1 MKTDAEVTNA
11 GEQLLNTSLPL
22 KDRFRALFLLR
33 NINGKGSIDWI
44 VKAFNDSS
52 DLLKHEL
59 AYCLGQMRNVYAL
72 NALIE
77 VLSDENQAAIVRH
90 EAAEAIGA
98 IGDPVGSKV
107 LEKYLRSPIPELAET
122 CELAVQRIAWFN
134 DADRNEDCFLQDR
147 KNAPSQYTQN
157 PLENWLID
165 LATGVNNFL
174 LLCLTPFSLKHTGAD
189 ALYIPEMLPRFIL
202 SSSKGTCLDPAP
214 SFPCESSLASLKAM
228 EELFLDEEAQL
239 WDRYRAMF
247 SLRNMASE
255 SAVSS
260 LAKGLFC
267 QKSALFRH
275 EVAFVLGQLCS
286 PVAVQSLQKVL
297 ANTKESG
304 MVRHE
309 CAEALGSIATEEC
322 KQTLRRFLSDP
333 EPLVSES
340 CEVALDICDY
350 MESSDFQ
357 YASTHS

>member
-1 MKTDAEVTNA
+1 MFSGIISFCSFESVMKTNAEVTNA
-11 GEQLLNTSLPL
+11 GVQLLDRSLPL

-33 NINGKGSIDWI
+33 NINGKDSIDWI
-44 VKAFNDSS
+44 VKAFDDSS

-77 VLSDENQAAIVRH
+77 VLSDDSQAAIVRH

-98 IGDPVGSKV
+98 IGDPLGSKV
-107 LEKYLRSPIPELAET
+107 LEKYVKSPISELAET
-122 CELAVQRIAWFN
+122 CQLAVKRIAWLN
-134 DADRNEDCFLQDR
+134 DADKNDCFLQ
-147 KNAPSQYTQN
+147 
-157 PLENWLID
+157 
-165 LATGVNNFL
+165 G
-174 LLCLTPFSLKHTGAD
+174 
-189 ALYIPEMLPRFIL
+189 RFASI
-202 SSSKGTCLDPAP
+202 DPAP
-214 SFPCESSLASLKAM
+214 PFPCEDSPTSLKAM

-247 SLRNMASE
+247 SLRNMATE

-275 EVAFVLGQLCS
+275 EVAFVLGQLSS
-286 PVAVQSLQKVL
+286 PVAVQCLQKVL

-322 KQTLRRFLSDP
+322 KQTLRRFLYDP

-340 CEVALDICDY
+340 CEIALDICDY
-350 MESSDFQ
+350 MEGSDFQ
-357 YASTHS
+357 YASVHS

>member
-11 GEQLLNTSLPL
+11 GAQLLNTSLPL

-165 LATGVNNFL
+165 LATGEL
-174 LLCLTPFSLKHTGAD
+174 MP
-189 ALYIPEMLPRFIL
+189 YMLINPAPI
-202 SSSKGTCLDPAP
+202 DPAP